1 MIKKP
6 SPNWESLDYDE
17 TYSEFSI
24 TMVWFIYGLM
34 ITIIMDTFI
43 TLYSLYL
50 GDDYYK
56 TFYN

>member
-43 TLYSLYL
+43 TFYSLYL
-50 GDDYYK
+50 GVFD
-56 TFYN
+56 NIQR